1 MAKGFEWEFT
11 PDQNGID
18 ACKGAVMPCTS
29 GYTYPDES
37 TAIWYGKRWM
47 KETGRTGTVK
57 AIPAHQKTSSYV
69 LYY

>member
-1 MAKGFEWEFT
+1 MAESFEWKFT
-11 PDQNGID
+11 QDQKDID

-29 GYTYPDES
+29 GYTYPKES

-57 AIPAHQKTSSYV
+57 AIPAHQKMRPCILDY
-69 LYY
+69 